1 MYYELG
7 SATWGCI
14 RKNPV
19 SPNRVCDLAAC
30 FVLQDPCVPRT
41 IQWQPQV
48 TQPEWLQ
55 GVA

>member
-48 TQPEWLQ
+48 AQPEWLQ